1 MIPLFKVAMA
11 PDALGRISEV
21 LDSGRLEHGPKVAE
35 FEKALALRLGN
46 PRVLAVNCGT
56 SGLHL
61 ALSMVADPDRF
72 PATAQ
77 PSGGAGGPGEVLS
90 TPLTFEATNWPILA
104 HGLRVRWVDVDPGTL
119 TIDLD
124 DLAAKISPATRAI
137 VVVHWLGYPVDL
149 NRLREILDRAEEA
162 HGFRPVVIEDCA
174 QAWGATYRGA
184 PLGNHGNVCVYSFGA
199 IKILTAGSGGL
210 IVLPDDDLHRRARLR
225 RWLGIE
231 RQADRVHGD
240 YDVAEWGYR
249 FPMNDI
255 SAAIGLSN
263 LEIVDGLLARTRRN
277 AAFYDKELSGIA
289 GVEHTERADD
299 REPSFWAYPL
309 KVADRT
315 SFMRKM
321 ADAGI
326 MTSVISRRNDAH
338 SCVAAAR
345 EELPGLDGVH
355 DRVVNVPVGWWLSE
369 EERAHI
375 ADTIRSGW

>member
-11 PDALGRISEV
+11 PDALGRISDV
-21 LDSGRLEHGPKVAE
+21 FDSGRLEHGPKVAE
-35 FEKALALRLGN
+35 FEAALAGRLGN
-46 PRVLAVNCGT
+46 SRVLAVNCGT

-61 ALSMVADPDRF
+61 ALSMVAAPERL
-72 PATAQ
+72 PAGVGPA
-77 PSGGAGGPGEVLS
+77 GAGGGGEVLS

-104 HGLRVRWVDVDPGTL
+104 NGLRVRWVDVDPATL

-149 NRLREILDRAEEA
+149 SRLREIVDQAEA
-162 HGFRPVVIEDCA
+162 SYGFRPLVIEDCA
-174 QAWGATYRGA
+174 QAWGATYRGL

-199 IKILTAGSGGL
+199 IKILTCGSGGL
-210 IVLPDDDLHRRARLR
+210 IVLPDADLHRRARLR

-240 YDVAEWGYR
+240 YDVSEWGFR

-263 LEIVDGLLARTRRN
+263 LEIVDDLLARTRKN

-309 KVADRT
+309 KVSDRT

-338 SCVAAAR
+338 GCVAEAR
-345 EELPGLDGVH
+345 AELPGLDSVH
-355 DRVVNVPVGWWLSE
+355 DRVVYVPVGWWLTE
-369 EERAHI
+369 DECGHI
-375 ADTIRSGW
+375 ADTIKSGW

>member
-11 PDALGRISEV
+11 PDALGRISDV
-21 LDSGRLEHGPKVAE
+21 FDSGRLEHGPKVAE
-35 FEKALALRLGN
+35 FEAALARRLGN
-46 PRVLAVNCGT
+46 SRVLAVNCGT

-61 ALSMVADPDRF
+61 ALSMVAAPDRL
-72 PATAQ
+72 PAGVGPA
-77 PSGGAGGPGEVLS
+77 GAGDAGEVLS

-104 HGLRVRWVDVDPGTL
+104 NGLRVRWVDVDPATL

-149 NRLREILDRAEEA
+149 SRLREIVDQAEA
-162 HGFRPVVIEDCA
+162 SHGVRPLVIEDCA
-174 QAWGATYRGA
+174 QAWGATYRGL

-199 IKILTAGSGGL
+199 IKILTCGSGGL
-210 IVLPDDDLHRRARLR
+210 IVLPDADLHRRARLR

-240 YDVAEWGYR
+240 YDVSEWGFR

-263 LEIVDGLLARTRRN
+263 LEIVDDLLARTRKN

-309 KVADRT
+309 KVSDRT

-338 SCVAAAR
+338 GCVAEAR
-345 EELPGLDGVH
+345 AELPGLDGVH
-355 DRVVNVPVGWWLSE
+355 DRVVYVPVGWWLSE
-369 EERAHI
+369 DECGHI
-375 ADTIRSGW
+375 ADTIKSGW